1 MESRRV
7 PYRKFSQY
15 VRKFD
20 PTLLLEKIA
29 QVSAELE
36 RAQFGRGPARWP
48 DDGSVHQF
56 SLAFVARTTIL
67 DGDNRRKRRSEKPVT
82 DTELHFLCAQSI
94 EVDHSDV
101 PERGLLDDS
110 TITRML
116 ARLIYQQ
123 GLFGY
128 SNFENIS
135 RTLGLLVDHDP
146 DVRGLPTQQDWKN
159 KLGVSLPAYTAII
172 FHLAVAANS
181 GNGWITKEAVQ
192 AGVDAGAYAGA
203 DLNTVLTIVR
213 NELSTDLRDA
223 RSLGID
229 QQLAGTEM
237 WSFNPLTA
245 KPLISYGDR
254 YLLPI
259 HDYLI
264 QKMTP
269 HGLYFTGIEHF
280 GNDFPRALGD
290 SFEKYVGRN
299 LALLEA
305 AGAKVYP
312 EVTYGK
318 DNRQTVDYLIVLDE
332 VVLLVEVKGMR
343 ANAPAKAGV
352 EAGLEQLVGK
362 IQHARN
368 QIDKTAK
375 LIEDKIPELDFIP
388 ADREIRGIV
397 VTMEPIHQIDTVF
410 YEDMFNDNTIVSAT
424 ASAHDLERVL
434 PTLATANNPGIRLLE
449 ALTFNDPTP
458 PSLDRAIEGLAPVR
472 NPVLDQLWDGWEDQL
487 PNRSQP

>member
-20 PTLLLEKIA
+20 PTRLLEKIA

-36 RAQFGRGPARWP
+36 RAQFGRGPARWLN
-48 DDGSVHQF
+48 DGSVQKF

-67 DGDNRRKRRSEKPVT
+67 DGDNRRKRRPAKPVT

-101 PERGLLDDS
+101 PERGILDDPS
-110 TITRML
+110 VTRML

-128 SNFENIS
+128 SNFENIA
-135 RTLGLLVDHDP
+135 RTLGLLVDHDLS
-146 DVRGLPTQQDWKN
+146 VRGLPTQQDWKD

-172 FHLAVAANS
+172 FHLAAAANS
-181 GNGWITKEAVQ
+181 GNGWITKEAIQV
-192 AGVDAGAYAGA
+192 GVRAGAFAGA
-203 DLNTVLTIVR
+203 DLKTVLTIVH

-223 RSLGID
+223 RDVGID
-229 QQLAGTEM
+229 QQLAGAEM
-237 WSFNPLTA
+237 WSFNPLTS
-245 KPLISYGDR
+245 KPLISFGDR
-254 YLLPI
+254 YLLPV

-269 HGLYFTGIEHF
+269 HGLYFTGINHF
-280 GNDFPRALGD
+280 GDDFPRALGD

-312 EVTYGK
+312 EITYGK
-318 DNRQTVDYLIVLDE
+318 DNRRSVDYLVVFDE

-352 EAGLEQLVGK
+352 QVGLEQLVSK

-368 QIDKTAK
+368 QIDTTAK
-375 LIEDKIPELDFIP
+375 LIEDQIPELHCIP
-388 ADREIRGIV
+388 VGREVRGVV
-397 VTMEPIHQIDTVF
+397 VTMEPIHQVDTVF
-410 YEDMFNDNTIVSAT
+410 YKDLFDDNTIVSAT
-424 ASAHDLERVL
+424 ASAHDLECII
-434 PTLATANNPGIRLLE
+434 PILATANNPGVRLLE
-449 ALTFNDPTP
+449 ALTVKDPAP
-458 PSLDRAIEGLAPVR
+458 PSLDRAIEGLASER
-472 NPVLDQLWDGWEDQL
+472 NPILDALWDGWEDLL